1 MDIIHCKDCVFF
13 GTDTYRGVK
22 SYACFYYTF
31 VTLTVPDGF
40 CHKARTTMPTE
51 KELLIDVKS
60 SIISVEKEA
69 ENEDSH

>member
-1 MDIIHCKDCVFF
+1 MTNIIHCKDCVFF

-22 SYACFYYTF
+22 SYACFYYRF
-31 VTLTVPDGF
+31 VTLTVPEGF

-51 KELLIDVKS
+51 KEILNDVKS

-69 ENEDSH
+69 ENE